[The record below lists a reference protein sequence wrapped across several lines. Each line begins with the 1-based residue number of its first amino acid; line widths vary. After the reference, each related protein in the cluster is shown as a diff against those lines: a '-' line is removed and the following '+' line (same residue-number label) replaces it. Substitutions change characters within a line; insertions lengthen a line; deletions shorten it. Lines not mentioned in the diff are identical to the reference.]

1 MNWLHWTIWFGTAV
15 FAASG
20 VLASRTKRLDFFGVI
35 VIASVTALG
44 GGTLRDVL
52 LGSHPISW
60 IGDPTILWVTSGVGA
75 FTFFLARSLRES
87 ATTSLLLY
95 VSDAVGLAVFSI
107 VGTAK
112 TLSLGESPLIAIVMG
127 VITGAAGGLI
137 RDLLVGEVPLIL
149 KREIYATAFE
159 VDPNWL
165 VECASRRQKW
175 IDQAQS
181 LNIYMA
187 GASGKKLH
195 ETYTF
200 AWLRGLKTTYY
211 LRTQGATH
219 AEKSTTDRLGQ
230 LNAVSA
236 EGAAGAFSYGAQ
248 SPASAGLAPVVAD
261 DPIAPKFC
269 AIEDPDCEAC
279 Q

>member
-149 KREIYATAFE
+149 KREIYATAA
-159 VDPNWL
+159 L
-165 VECASRRQKW
+165 
-175 IDQAQS
+175 IG
-181 LNIYMA
+181 A
-187 GASGKKLH
+187 GAWVL
-195 ETYTF
+195 
-200 AWLRGLKTTYY
+200 LR
-211 LRTQGATH
+211 
-219 AEKSTTDRLGQ
+219 STLGEE
-230 LNAVSA
+230 LASAVSIA
-236 EGAAGAFSYGAQ
+236 ITLLIRLAALRWNLRL
-248 SPASAGLAPVVAD
+248 PGL
-261 DPIAPKFC
+261 DP
-269 AIEDPDCEAC
+269 
-279 Q
+279 

>member
-1 MNWLHWTIWFGTAV
+1 
-15 FAASG
+15 
-20 VLASRTKRLDFFGVI
+20 LDFFGVI

-149 KREIYATAFE
+149 KREIYATAA
-159 VDPNWL
+159 L
-165 VECASRRQKW
+165 
-175 IDQAQS
+175 IG
-181 LNIYMA
+181 A
-187 GASGKKLH
+187 GAWVL
-195 ETYTF
+195 
-200 AWLRGLKTTYY
+200 LR
-211 LRTQGATH
+211 
-219 AEKSTTDRLGQ
+219 STLGEE
-230 LNAVSA
+230 LASAVSIA
-236 EGAAGAFSYGAQ
+236 ITLLIRLAALRWNLRL
-248 SPASAGLAPVVAD
+248 PGL
-261 DPIAPKFC
+261 DP
-269 AIEDPDCEAC
+269 
-279 Q
+279 